1 MKLGD
6 VARNPLGI
14 IGLFISLIYGFANWM
29 LGSTANTLV
38 SCERIIIIWFIVLFP
53 VLILGAF
60 CYLVVNHHGKLYAPK
75 DYNKDESFLQ
85 TLNPFDSFVRL
96 TTETFGSNQERPG
109 ETPQASNDLQ
119 VKDDQNAEIASGVEG
134 NANPADAPVL
144 QADDTAP
151 CPATEQAVDPINK
164 VAEESDVST
173 IVAAS
178 DTENDLDL
186 IEHAKKQKQLFQMK
200 EVFELTQ
207 HFISSDERFSG
218 VDVKLNVKMG
228 GTGVVYDAAAYTES
242 GLQCLEVKYLRSVSS
257 FKNLLV
263 KYINQARI
271 VKAAVSPADFNLK
284 LVIVYDWD
292 LHIGQ
297 QLRAIL
303 KSVGPMLQDFVK
315 VELVPRSSV
324 SV

>member
-1 MKLGD
+1 MKLGE

-85 TLNPFDSFVRL
+85 TLNDFDSFVRL
-96 TTETFGSNQERPG
+96 TTETFGANQDRPVENPEESKSVVKPVDQASQEGSGIETQDNTADGAPEQSTASDPVLDECERPDKKPSV
-109 ETPQASNDLQ
+109 ESNFSEHVVTPA
-119 VKDDQNAEIASGVEG
+119 
-134 NANPADAPVL
+134 
-144 QADDTAP
+144 
-151 CPATEQAVDPINK
+151 
-164 VAEESDVST
+164 
-173 IVAAS
+173 
-178 DTENDLDL
+178 TENDLDL
-186 IEHAKKQKQLFQMK
+186 IEHAKKQKQISRMK

-207 HFISSDERFSG
+207 YFIRADERFAG
-218 VDVKLNVKMG
+218 AEVKLNVKMG

-242 GLQCLEVKYLRSVSS
+242 GLQCLEVKYLRSVAS
-257 FKNLLV
+257 FKNLIL
-263 KYINQARI
+263 KHINQAHA
-271 VKAAVSPADFNLK
+271 VKSAVSPAEFHLR

-292 LHIGQ
+292 LQILDV
-297 QLRAIL
+297 LRSAL
-303 KSVGPMLQDFVK
+303 KAMRPMIQDFVK
-315 VELVPRSSV
+315 VDLVARESV
-324 SV
+324 NL